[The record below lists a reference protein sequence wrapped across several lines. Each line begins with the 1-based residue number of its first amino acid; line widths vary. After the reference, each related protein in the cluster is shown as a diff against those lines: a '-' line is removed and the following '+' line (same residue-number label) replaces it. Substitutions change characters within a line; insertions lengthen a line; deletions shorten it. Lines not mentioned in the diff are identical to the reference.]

1 MSCFCMIHSLVITP
15 ATTADIPELVTLVN
29 SAYRG
34 DESRKGWTTEADL
47 LEGIRTDA
55 DSLREMLQAP
65 AVTILKCTAAGQLLG
80 CVYLEKKA
88 GTLYLG
94 MLSVKPGL
102 QAQGIGKQLLQAGEA
117 YAQQQHCQTVIM
129 TVISVRHEL
138 IAWYERRGYHLTG
151 ATEPFPTS
159 PRFGVP
165 KQELLFVV
173 MEKRLS

>member
-1 MSCFCMIHSLVITP
+1 MLDSLQFTP
-15 ATTADIPELVTLVN
+15 ATPADVPALVALVN

-55 DSLREMLQAP
+55 DSLHEMLQTP
-65 AVTILKCTAAGQLLG
+65 TVTILKCTDAEEQLLG

-88 GTLYLG
+88 ETLYLG

-117 YAQQQHCQTVIM
+117 YAQQQHCQTVTM

-138 IAWYERRGYHLTG
+138 IAWYERRSYRLTG

-159 PRFGVP
+159 TKFGIP
-165 KQELLFVV
+165 NQKLLFVV
-173 MEKRLS
+173 MEKSLSLTA